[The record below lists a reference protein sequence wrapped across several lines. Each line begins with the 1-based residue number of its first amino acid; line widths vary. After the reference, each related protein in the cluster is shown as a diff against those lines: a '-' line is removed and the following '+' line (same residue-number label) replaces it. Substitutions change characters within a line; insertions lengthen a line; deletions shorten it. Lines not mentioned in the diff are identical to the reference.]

1 MKRYPDMRETELSWT
16 NSLPAHWDERRG
28 KFLFYLKK
36 RPIREEDEVIT
47 AFRDGQVT
55 LRTNRRTEGFTNSL
69 KEIGY
74 QGVRKGDLVIHA
86 MDGFAGAIGV
96 SDSDGKCSPV
106 YSCCVGRNG
115 INADFYAYLL
125 RNMAKTGFIE
135 SLAKGIRE
143 RSTDFRWNDFAELGL
158 PLPPAQEQTRIS
170 TTLDRET
177 ARIDALVEKK
187 ARFIELLKEKR
198 QAVITQAVTN
208 GLAPNVPMKD
218 SGVEWIGAV
227 PEDWSVLALKRLVST
242 PITDGPH
249 ETPTKYDEGVPFV
262 SAEAV
267 RLGKIDFQKIW
278 GHISRADHA
287 RYSKKY
293 SPQVGDI
300 YMVKSGATTGVTA
313 IVEDDREFNIWSP
326 LAAIR
331 PNELVEPRF
340 LLAALRSTPFIDGIA
355 INWSYGTQQ
364 NIGMKTLSDLPV
376 VLPPIEYQ
384 RDILTIL
391 DADEA
396 RYDRLLNATERSV
409 ALLNE
414 RRSALIAAAV
424 TGQIDLRDTV

>member
-187 ARFIELLKEKR
+187 ARFIELLREKR
-198 QAVITQAVTN
+198 QALITQAVTKGLDRN
-208 GLAPNVPMKD
+208 ERSGCRLRFIVRLAPSSREARHLDSDSDVTFAPMETIADGNGGLESSNIRKFKD
-218 SGVEWIGAV
+218 VASASYNYFADGDILLAKVTPCFENGKKAIAENLINGVGFATSEV
-227 PEDWSVLALKRLVST
+227 FVVRPEETKIDSLYLYYILASEDFRAEAISSMTGTGGLKRISDQSILDYR
-242 PITDGPH
+242 PAITDV
-249 ETPTKYDEGVPFV
+249 EEQSNVAK
-262 SAEAV
+262 
-267 RLGKIDFQKIW
+267 RL
-278 GHISRADHA
+278 SSEC
-287 RYSKKY
+287 SKMD
-293 SPQVGDI
+293 S
-300 YMVKSGATTGVTA
+300 
-313 IVEDDREFNIWSP
+313 
-326 LAAIR
+326 
-331 PNELVEPRF
+331 
-340 LLAALRSTPFIDGIA
+340 LLRL
-355 INWSYGTQQ
+355 TQQ
-364 NIGMKTLSDLPV
+364 SIDL
-376 VLPPIEYQ
+376 LK
-384 RDILTIL
+384 
-391 DADEA
+391 
-396 RYDRLLNATERSV
+396 
-409 ALLNE
+409 E
-414 RRSALIAAAV
+414 RRSALITAAV
-424 TGQIDLRDTV
+424 TVQIDFREAI